1 MKYLLGVTFILFLSC
16 SKKIEQKNQDLYFF
30 KDKYLTELGNDDYEN
45 DLKKTK
51 LKIKTDYIDD
61 LIIVSNYVESNAC
74 GKYTGNIRIEN
85 DEIYLIYK
93 LVSDEVCT
101 STSIN
106 KVTYVINNPKQ
117 KKYKFKMEYE

>member
-1 MKYLLGVTFILFLSC
+1 MKMI
-16 SKKIEQKNQDLYFF
+16 
-30 KDKYLTELGNDDYEN
+30 
-45 DLKKTK
+45 LKKTK

-74 GKYTGNIRIEN
+74 GKHTGNIRIEN
-85 DEIYLIYK
+85 YEIYLIYK

-106 KVTYVINNPKQ
+106 KVTYVINNPKG
-117 KKYKFKMEYE
+117 KKYKFMMEYE